1 MENSTGQQANLDNG
15 KTVAI
20 VSYITLIGWI
30 VALIMHGNA
39 KSSLG
44 AYHLRQMLGLMILA
58 VATTILRVPLMF
70 IPFLGW
76 GVNMAIS
83 IGLLVFWILGLIAAV
98 NAEEKP
104 IPLLGDLFQKWF
116 AAIGK

>member
-1 MENSTGQQANLDNG
+1 MENLTGQQANLDNG

-30 VALIMHGNA
+30 VALILHGNA
-39 KSSLG
+39 KTSLG

-58 VATTILRVPLMF
+58 VASTIIRVPLMF

-76 GVNMAIS
+76 SANLAIS
-83 IGLLVFWILGLIAAV
+83 LGLLVFWILGLIAAV

-104 IPLLGDLFQKWF
+104 IPFLGDLFQKWF
-116 AAIGK
+116 SAIGK